1 MSEDLYLA
9 MDLGGTNC
17 RAGLVGLNG
26 RVRSMRRMATPDLAK
41 PRDFVSALADFCR
54 LVMGDVEVQ
63 SFGLGVPGAVEATG
77 RVAFS
82 PNLPQLNGLP
92 LAAELQDLL
101 GMPVRVVNDANA
113 IAVGEA
119 CYGAGRE
126 LDSFLTI
133 TLGTGVG
140 GGLILRRRL
149 WEGPDG
155 TAGEVGHLMVE
166 AEGRPCTCGSRGCL
180 EQYASG
186 PGLVL
191 TYRELATGVP
201 GAGAAG
207 PASGE
212 EVARAA
218 ESGDAIALGS
228 LGEAGRRLGQVIAGV
243 ANLLNIDGVI
253 ITGGASAHLPL
264 MLPALHQELHLRVFA
279 TAGRRLAIQPGM
291 LGDGAGLLG
300 AARLAAM
307 SLAPFTINDEPLNP

>member
-17 RAGLVGLNG
+17 RAGLAGLDG
-26 RVRSMRRMATPDLAK
+26 RLRNMRRMATPDLAS

-54 LVMGDVEVQ
+54 LVMGDVRVQ
-63 SFGLGVPGAVEATG
+63 SFGLGVPGAVEAAG
-77 RVAFS
+77 RIAFS
-82 PNLPQLNGLP
+82 PNLPQINGLP
-92 LAAELQDLL
+92 LALELQELL

-166 AEGRPCTCGSRGCL
+166 AEGRSCACGSRGCL

-186 PGLVL
+186 PGLVR
-191 TYRELATGVP
+191 TYRELASAV
-201 GAGAAG
+201 AGAVAPG

-212 EVARAA
+212 EVAQAA
-218 ESGDAIALGS
+218 EGGDAIALAS

-253 ITGGASAHLPL
+253 ITGGASGHLPL
-264 MLPALHQELHLRVFA
+264 MLPALHQELHLRAFA

-307 SLAPFTINDEPLNP
+307 SPTHFSVNDEPLNS